1 MNSKVIIGDNKK
13 EKFNLQRILTFSTS
27 LEKEIVQI
35 ASPDKI
41 DEELLKEFRNR
52 QKTIKLVTLDKKDW
66 NTKVIHFDK
75 EFLYVR
81 VPSEFRAPIGELMLA
96 SFPTEKG
103 NYVVQTFVHQIKDPV
118 LVLKFQDPRK
128 DKRYYPPSKTF
139 ASYSN
144 IDEGTPWLQDK
155 RAFVIRTTG
164 KELSGQNNSIYI
176 KETVGLYEEEGIDKK
191 EVFTY
196 LDDDINRLKA
206 ISSRS
211 ELDNISIG
219 GCAFVAENKLFSL
232 KSLLYVTMSLDL
244 NKEVKCDFIGMNISM
259 FGIVKNIAPCGG
271 ENMSKYGVSF
281 LKRFSQE
288 TINNFLIKWA
298 GVT

>member
-1 MNSKVIIGDNKK
+1 MNSKVIIGDTKK
-13 EKFNLQRILTFSTS
+13 EKFNLQRVLTFSTS
-27 LEKEIVQI
+27 LEKDIVQI

-52 QKTIKLVTLDKKDW
+52 QKTIKLVTIDKKEW
-66 NTKVIHFDK
+66 NTKVIGFDK

-81 VPSEFRAPIGELMLA
+81 VPSEFRAPVGELMLA

-128 DKRYYPPSKTF
+128 DRRFYPPSRTF
-139 ASYSN
+139 INYAKVN
-144 IDEGTPWLQDK
+144 EDTLWLLDK
-155 RAFVIRTTG
+155 RTFVIRTTG
-164 KELSGQNNSIYI
+164 KGSAEHNDKVLIN
-176 KETVGLYEEEGIDKK
+176 ETIGLYEEEGKDKK

-196 LDDDINRLKA
+196 LDDDINRLKI
-206 ISSRS
+206 ISSRT

-219 GCAFVAENKLFSL
+219 GCAFAAENDLFPL
-232 KSLLYVTMSLDL
+232 RGVLYVSMSLDL
-244 NKEVKCDFIGMNISM
+244 NNDVKCDFKGMNISM
-259 FGIVKNIAPCGG
+259 FGVVKNILSCG
-271 ENMSKYGVSF
+271 ENRSKYGVSF

-288 TINNFLIKWA
+288 TINNFLMIWE